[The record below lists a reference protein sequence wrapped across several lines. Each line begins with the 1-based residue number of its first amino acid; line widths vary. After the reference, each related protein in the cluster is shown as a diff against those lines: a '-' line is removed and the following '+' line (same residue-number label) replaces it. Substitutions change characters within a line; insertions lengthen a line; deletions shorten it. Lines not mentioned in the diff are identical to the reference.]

1 MTMDQPELRQA
12 EIEAKR
18 AALIQEVPA
27 MWRRMISEWGKPS
40 GEDRVWLTFSA
51 NYLFRTQN
59 IRWAIDLTPCMPGC
73 LRPSGGYCARFF
85 RPIHPPVNP
94 SAR

>member
-1 MTMDQPELRQA
+1 MGQPELRQA

-59 IRWAIDLTPCMPGC
+59 IRWAIGPYTLHARRNFIP
-73 LRPSGGYCARFF
+73 GGYCARFF
-85 RPIHPPVNP
+85 RPILPPVNP